1 MTQAELEQLERI
13 RQQVMSALVEKY
25 GEDKVKQVDG
35 LGQDITWR
43 MLEGEVVP
51 GIEQWMYDVV
61 NDFQSMILSHPN
73 IKIPL
78 H

>member
-13 RQQVMSALVEKY
+13 RQQVMSALVKKY
-25 GEDKVKQVDG
+25 GEDKVKQVDS

-61 NDFQSMILSHPN
+61 NDFKNMILSHPN